1 MAKRFDIHEWQAKQ
15 RLAEQEEFTPDLEDD
30 ELKRSKIQ
38 QMMAKEKES
47 EYELSDEEKDQLTD
61 VTNEFIR
68 KLTDVR
74 GGNYSDDR
82 LLAALQFIQ
91 LVIQD
96 AEPMLYPDLD
106 EGSPLNKL
114 SEMQAVNQKTGKDIT
129 KFVIDYLTGEIDKST
144 FERASGISLGFKN
157 QVKVSAEGI
166 IPNSIGEV
174 EVTGM
179 EPDSGNM
186 EKEFK
191 VIGPQKVSEPLK
203 DVTIEY
209 NGQPYVVSFEYGDV
223 ISDSNE
229 RGGKDVWYEATAE
242 DGTYFMVDV
251 YEDAEGVVEDISW
264 DTLEIEPPEGLEE
277 QNTVAANTGFS
288 IQPGN
293 SMTYATKNAFG
304 KKRKK

>member
-1 MAKRFDIHEWQAKQ
+1 MAKKFNIHDWQAKV
-15 RLAEQEEFTPDLEDD
+15 RLNEQFTPDLEDD
-30 ELKRSKIQ
+30 DLKRSKIQ
-38 QMMAKEKES
+38 QMMNKEKES
-47 EYELSDEEKDQLTD
+47 GYGLSDEEKDQLTD
-61 VTNEFIR
+61 ATNQFVR

-74 GGNYSDDR
+74 GGNYSGDR
-82 LLAALQFIQ
+82 LLAALQFVQ

-186 EKEFK
+186 EKDR
-191 VIGPQKVSEPLK
+191 Q
-203 DVTIEY
+203 
-209 NGQPYVVSFEYGDV
+209 
-223 ISDSNE
+223 
-229 RGGKDVWYEATAE
+229 TARQ
-242 DGTYFMVDV
+242 TYRQ
-251 YEDAEGVVEDISW
+251 
-264 DTLEIEPPEGLEE
+264 T
-277 QNTVAANTGFS
+277 
-288 IQPGN
+288 
-293 SMTYATKNAFG
+293 
-304 KKRKK
+304 

>member
-1 MAKRFDIHEWQAKQ
+1 MAKKFNIHDWYAKV
-15 RLAEQEEFTPDLEDD
+15 RLNEQFTPDLEDD
-30 ELKRSKIQ
+30 DLKRSKIQ
-38 QMMAKEKES
+38 QMMDKEKS
-47 EYELSDEEKDQLTD
+47 GVIEYGLSDEEKAQLTD
-61 VTNEFIR
+61 MTNEFVR

-74 GGNYSDDR
+74 GGNYSGDR
-82 LLAALQFIQ
+82 LLAALQFVQ

-106 EGSPLNKL
+106 E
-114 SEMQAVNQKTGKDIT
+114 
-129 KFVIDYLTGEIDKST
+129 
-144 FERASGISLGFKN
+144 
-157 QVKVSAEGI
+157 
-166 IPNSIGEV
+166 V

-186 EKEFK
+186 EKEYK
-191 VIGPQKVSEPLK
+191 VVGPKNVSEPLK

-209 NGQPYVVSFEYGDV
+209 NGQPYILNFEYGDV

-251 YEDAEGVVEDISW
+251 YEDTEGVVEEVYW
-264 DTLEIEPPEGLEE
+264 DTLEIEPSEGLEE

-288 IQPGN
+288 MQPGN

-304 KKRKK
+304 KRKKRK

>member
-1 MAKRFDIHEWQAKQ
+1 MAKKFNIHDWQAKV
-15 RLAEQEEFTPDLEDD
+15 RLNEQFTPDLEDD
-30 ELKRSKIQ
+30 DLKRSKIQ
-38 QMMAKEKES
+38 QMMDKEKS
-47 EYELSDEEKDQLTD
+47 GVIEYGLSDEEKDQLTD
-61 VTNEFIR
+61 MTNEFVR

-74 GGNYSDDR
+74 GGNYSGDR
-82 LLAALQFIQ
+82 LLTALQFVQ

-106 EGSPLNKL
+106 
-114 SEMQAVNQKTGKDIT
+114 
-129 KFVIDYLTGEIDKST
+129 
-144 FERASGISLGFKN
+144 
-157 QVKVSAEGI
+157 
-166 IPNSIGEV
+166 EV

-251 YEDAEGVVEDISW
+251 YEDTEGVVEEVYW
-264 DTLEIEPPEGLEE
+264 DTLEIEPSEGLEE
-277 QNTVAANTGFS
+277 QNTVASNTGFS
-288 IQPGN
+288 MQPGN

-304 KKRKK
+304 KKRKKRK

>member
-1 MAKRFDIHEWQAKQ
+1 MAKKFNIHDWHAKV
-15 RLAEQEEFTPDLEDD
+15 RLNEQFTPDLEDD
-30 ELKRSKIQ
+30 DLKRSKIQ
-38 QMMAKEKES
+38 QMMDKEKS
-47 EYELSDEEKDQLTD
+47 GVIEYGLSDEEKDQLTD
-61 VTNEFIR
+61 MTNGFVR

-74 GGNYSDDR
+74 GGNYSGDR

-106 EGSPLNKL
+106 
-114 SEMQAVNQKTGKDIT
+114 
-129 KFVIDYLTGEIDKST
+129 
-144 FERASGISLGFKN
+144 
-157 QVKVSAEGI
+157 
-166 IPNSIGEV
+166 EV

-251 YEDAEGVVEDISW
+251 YEDTEGVVEEVYW
-264 DTLEIEPPEGLEE
+264 DTLEIEPSEGLEE

-288 IQPGN
+288 MQPGN

-304 KKRKK
+304 KKRKKRR

>member
-1 MAKRFDIHEWQAKQ
+1 MAKKFNIHDWQAKV
-15 RLAEQEEFTPDLEDD
+15 RLNEQFTPDLEDD
-30 ELKRSKIQ
+30 DLKRSKIQ
-38 QMMAKEKES
+38 QMMNKEKES
-47 EYELSDEEKDQLTD
+47 GYGLSDEEKDQLTD
-61 VTNEFIR
+61 ATNQFVR

-74 GGNYSDDR
+74 GGNYSGDR
-82 LLAALQFIQ
+82 LLAALQFVQ

-106 EGSPLNKL
+106 
-114 SEMQAVNQKTGKDIT
+114 
-129 KFVIDYLTGEIDKST
+129 
-144 FERASGISLGFKN
+144 
-157 QVKVSAEGI
+157 
-166 IPNSIGEV
+166 EV

-251 YEDAEGVVEDISW
+251 YEDAEGVVEDVSW
-264 DTLEIEPPEGLEE
+264 DTLEIEPSEGLEE
-277 QNTVAANTGFS
+277 QNTVASNTGFS
-288 IQPGN
+288 MQPGN